1 MSIILGNGK
10 DGIVYTLL
18 YRGREYAV
26 KQFKPQKSL
35 NKIQLEADLQTRAA
49 NIGISPK
56 VKECNLDKRYIR
68 MDKLDKSL
76 YKLMQKKGGKLPIK
90 YQKSIVE
97 MADKLDKLGIFHNDP
112 NIANFM
118 IKGDK
123 LYIIDYGFAKPINT
137 RIIKK
142 YTNTPN
148 KKYMVWGFLL
158 KCREEFG
165 PDIKY
170 SYLSKQLEPEIRKK
184 FNF

>member
-26 KQFKPQKSL
+26 KQFKPTKSL
-35 NKIQLEADLQTRAA
+35 NRIQLEANLQQKAA
-49 NIGISPK
+49 RVGLSPK

-68 MDKLDKSL
+68 MDKLDSSL
-76 YKLMQKKGGKLPIK
+76 YKLMHKKGGKLSIK
-90 YQKSIVE
+90 YQKAIVE
-97 MADKLDKLGIFHNDP
+97 MANKLDKIGIFHNDP

-118 IKGDK
+118 IKDGK
-123 LYIIDYGFAKPINT
+123 LYIIDYGFAKPINKT
-137 RIIKK
+137 IIKK
-142 YTNTPN
+142 YTSTPN
-148 KKYMVWGFLL
+148 KKYMIWGFLL

-170 SYLSKQLEPEIRKK
+170 SYLSKSLSPEIRKK